1 MDCFQITLLLVYR
14 ILNSNNIQWNSI
26 AEWLD
31 VPMCDV
37 ILHPSPCKEKQLLVV
52 GIETNFL
59 TIWWGDEVHN
69 LIRIISSTL
78 TQYCT
83 IDCQAGYLSTLQIL
97 LFIVL
102 FLFIINTRGAQPKP
116 TTKEAN
122 SPYKGDGFVV
132 KWRLFN
138 QKIFYLSIGSKCLN
152 I

>member
-69 LIRIISSTL
+69 LIRIISSIL

-83 IDCQAGYLSTLQIL
+83 IDCQAIYQHYKYYYSLFYFSLSSIPEGRNQNQQQRKRIHHIKVMAL
-97 LFIVL
+97 LSNGVFLIKRFFIYPL
-102 FLFIINTRGAQPKP
+102 APNA
-116 TTKEAN
+116 
-122 SPYKGDGFVV
+122 
-132 KWRLFN
+132 
-138 QKIFYLSIGSKCLN
+138 
-152 I
+152 